1 MSIFKKLYNVT
12 YFIKIEFIE
21 HCRFR
26 YLKDNYVFFH
36 GFYMPIV
43 NVKKLDNILSKLIE
57 TKRIPKIILIGYK
70 SYSELMKD
78 RKFFEDVVG
87 SSMKPSK
94 RTYKNIKIKVT
105 QDDNQL
111 EVRCFS

>member
-1 MSIFKKLYNVT
+1 MFSSMVFTCQSLMLKSLIIFLVN
-12 YFIKIEFIE
+12 
-21 HCRFR
+21 
-26 YLKDNYVFFH
+26 YLK
-36 GFYMPIV
+36 
-43 NVKKLDNILSKLIE
+43 VKE
-57 TKRIPKIILIGYK
+57 IPKIILIGYK
-70 SYSELMKD
+70 SYSDLMND

>member
-1 MSIFKKLYNVT
+1 
-12 YFIKIEFIE
+12 
-21 HCRFR
+21 
-26 YLKDNYVFFH
+26 
-36 GFYMPIV
+36 MPIV

-94 RTYKNIKIKVT
+94 
-105 QDDNQL
+105 
-111 EVRCFS
+111 

>member
-1 MSIFKKLYNVT
+1 MFSSMV
-12 YFIKIEFIE
+12 
-21 HCRFR
+21 
-26 YLKDNYVFFH
+26 
-36 GFYMPIV
+36 FYMPIV
-43 NVKKLDNILSKLIE
+43 NVKKLDNILSKLFE
-57 TKRIPKIILIGYK
+57 SKRIPKIILIGYK
-70 SYSELMKD
+70 SYSDLMND

-87 SSMKPSK
+87 SSIKPSK

>member
-1 MSIFKKLYNVT
+1 MFSSMV
-12 YFIKIEFIE
+12 
-21 HCRFR
+21 
-26 YLKDNYVFFH
+26 
-36 GFYMPIV
+36 FYMPIV
-43 NVKKLDNILSKLIE
+43 NVKKLDNILSKLFE
-57 TKRIPKIILIGYK
+57 SKRIPKIILIGYK
-70 SYSELMKD
+70 SYSDLMND

-111 EVRCFS
+111 GLDVFLEFLKILLAWKLKLVYLFWKLSAILD